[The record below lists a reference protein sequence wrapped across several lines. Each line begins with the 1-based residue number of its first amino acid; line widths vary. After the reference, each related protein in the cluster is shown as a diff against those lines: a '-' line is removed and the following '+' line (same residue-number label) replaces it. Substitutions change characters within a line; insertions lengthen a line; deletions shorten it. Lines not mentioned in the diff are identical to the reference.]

1 MVMRSWNGSCRRLV
15 GKMLFRVPTVS
26 STNDLMKTMASRN
39 VPEGTVV
46 VAETQ
51 TTGRGRLG
59 RRWFSPKGG
68 LWFSVLFRPK
78 AEAGET
84 AKLVFVASLA
94 VAEVLQEL
102 CGLRAETKWPNDVL
116 VNGKKICGILAE
128 MKTSGGKVDYAV
140 VGVGVNVN
148 FRVREVLPEPV
159 WETATSVE
167 DELGKKVDNTNLLLA
182 LIERLDKV
190 YAVFVDE
197 GSDAVLKRWK
207 GYAGFLGH
215 QIRVDVGS
223 ESLVGAAV
231 DVTREGALALKFA
244 DGSVREFHV
253 GDVSVRVV

>member
-1 MVMRSWNGSCRRLV
+1 
-15 GKMLFRVPTVS
+15 
-26 STNDLMKTMASRN
+26 
-39 VPEGTVV
+39 
-46 VAETQ
+46 
-51 TTGRGRLG
+51 
-59 RRWFSPKGG
+59 
-68 LWFSVLFRPK
+68 
-78 AEAGET
+78 
-84 AKLVFVASLA
+84 
-94 VAEVLQEL
+94 
-102 CGLRAETKWPNDVL
+102 
-116 VNGKKICGILAE
+116 
-128 MKTSGGKVDYAV
+128 

-167 DELGKKVDNTNLLLA
+167 DELGKKVDNTNLLLT

-215 QIRVDVGS
+215 HVRVDVGS
-223 ESLVGAAV
+223 ESLVGVAV

-253 GDVSVRVV
+253 GDMSVRLV